1 MTTDE
6 LQAKLDQAKR
16 ERDAAIAQANYLSGY
31 VKALED
37 VLAPHEPTNLPH
49 PPNPS

>member
-6 LQAKLDQAKR
+6 IKAKLEQAQR

-31 VKALED
+31 VNALED
-37 VLAPHEPTNLPH
+37 VLAPTA
-49 PPNPS
+49 PPQA

>member
-1 MTTDE
+1 MNTDE
-6 LQAKLDQAKR
+6 IKAKLEQAQR

-37 VLAPHEPTNLPH
+37 VLAPTA
-49 PPNPS
+49 PPQE

>member
-6 LQAKLDQAKR
+6 IQAKLEAAR
-16 ERDAAIAQANYLSGY
+16 IERDKAIAQANYLSGY

-37 VLAPHEPTNLPH
+37 VLAPTAPAQA
-49 PPNPS
+49 

>member
-1 MTTDE
+1 MNTDDI
-6 LQAKLDQAKR
+6 QAKLEQARR

-37 VLAPHEPTNLPH
+37 VLAPPA
-49 PPNPS
+49 PPAQA

>member
-6 LQAKLDQAKR
+6 IKAKLEQAQR

-37 VLAPHEPTNLPH
+37 VLAPTSQPQA
-49 PPNPS
+49 

>member
-1 MTTDE
+1 MNTDE
-6 LQAKLDQAKR
+6 LQAKLEAARR

-37 VLAPHEPTNLPH
+37 LLAPPAQTAQA
-49 PPNPS
+49 